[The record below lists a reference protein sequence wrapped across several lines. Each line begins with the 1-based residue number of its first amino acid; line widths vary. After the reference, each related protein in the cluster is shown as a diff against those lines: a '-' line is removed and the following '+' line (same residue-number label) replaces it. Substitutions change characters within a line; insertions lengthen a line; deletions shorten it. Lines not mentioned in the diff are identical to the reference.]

1 MISGWKTK
9 TGVIATAVGGGLLA
23 GAKMAPTPEIG
34 LWMGFIG
41 TILAAAGASLA
52 GYGIADK
59 VEKASH
65 K

>member
-23 GAKMAPTPEIG
+23 GSKMAPTDEIG
-34 LWMGFIG
+34 LWMGFAG
-41 TILAAAGASLA
+41 TIIATIGASLA

-59 VEKASH
+59 IEKAPH